1 MTYSPPHPIFV
12 SQMRKLRSEKVREL
26 LKVIVITNQN
36 IPLGSWKQGL
46 GAGGNHHH
54 IVLKLF
60 PTFKKKSIFQW
71 LITTKKHEK
80 YILES

>member
-46 GAGGNHHH
+46 GAGWGEDHHH

-60 PTFKKKSIFQW
+60 PALKKKNPSF
-71 LITTKKHEK
+71 
-80 YILES
+80 SD

>member
-36 IPLGSWKQGL
+36 IPLGS
-46 GAGGNHHH
+46 
-54 IVLKLF
+54 
-60 PTFKKKSIFQW
+60 
-71 LITTKKHEK
+71 
-80 YILES
+80 